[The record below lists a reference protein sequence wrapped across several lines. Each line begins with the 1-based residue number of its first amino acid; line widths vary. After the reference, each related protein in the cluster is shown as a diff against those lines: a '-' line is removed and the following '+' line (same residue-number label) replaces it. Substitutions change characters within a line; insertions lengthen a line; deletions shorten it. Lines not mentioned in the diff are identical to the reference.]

1 MATPDNTQKEGKVV
15 ELQEELITR
24 LKELIKVAL
33 VNGTSAEDLKSQAEK
48 YIKDFLKEHKDLEG
62 KYTKLYNEWQRVF
75 YSNFNTMY
83 YITKKLEMTYSRNK
97 ETRKVKRFIRT

>member
-1 MATPDNTQKEGKVV
+1 MATPDNTLKEGKVV

-33 VNGTSAEDLKSQAEK
+33 VNGTSAEDLKKEAEK

-62 KYTKLYNEWQRVF
+62 KYSKLYNEWQRVF

-83 YITKKLEMTYSRNK
+83 YITKKLEMIYSRNK
-97 ETRKVKRFIRT
+97 ETRKVKRFIKT